1 MGVGGEEAGI
11 GVEEVLNCFRG
22 AGGGGLG
29 GGGAGRGLG
38 GEEEPDCRDLIK
50 TKVLP
55 LILKALG

>member
-1 MGVGGEEAGI
+1 MFGNVIKVLGGGGGQGGVGGEG
-11 GVEEVLNCFRG
+11 R
-22 AGGGGLG
+22 
-29 GGGAGRGLG
+29 RGLG